1 MACKQQI
8 FFFDKSLLAQI
19 VVAEMVRNQDK
30 KTHRRSETWIMLY
43 NNNNNFIRR

>member
-1 MACKQQI
+1 MKNMACKQQI

-30 KTHRRSETWIMLY
+30 KTQK
-43 NNNNNFIRR
+43 IRNLDNVI